1 MFELFI
7 ARRYLRAKRKQV
19 VISVITLIS
28 VIGVVA
34 GVMALLIAVAIE
46 NGFRHTLERDL
57 LSATAPVSVLNKD
70 SSAGIDHWEQ
80 VAAKLARLPH
90 VKSATPGLYEPG
102 FLSLVGSDAVEV
114 KGVPLRPGEPVP
126 ELLKHLKSGSIEE
139 TRASSGELP
148 GIILG
153 ARLAEDM
160 GAVVGKPVRLI
171 IPEGNITPFGAEPSV
186 EKVRVAG
193 IFESGFYDVDQ
204 HWAYMRIEDVQRLF
218 QVGDVVNAI
227 ELQVDDIFKADVA
240 AQEADAAVGPKL
252 EAVTWLEQN
261 RALFDTLQLERIVVV
276 VVIGLIQ
283 AVAAL
288 NILIAL
294 IMMVMEKN
302 RDIAILM
309 SMGTRLAQIRRIF
322 VYEGALIGGVGTAI
336 GLTLGYTICHFAEK
350 YHWLRLNEQA
360 YALAYVPF
368 DARWSDGFWIAAG
381 AIAVSLLATLYP
393 AWNAARIAPA
403 EALRYE

>member
-19 VISVITLIS
+19 VISVVTLIS

-34 GVMALLIAVAIE
+34 GVMALVIAVAIE

-57 LSATAPVSVLNKD
+57 LSATAPVSVLGKD
-70 SSAGIDHWEQ
+70 SGVGIDQWEQ
-80 VAAKLARLPH
+80 IVGQLARLPH
-90 VKSATPGLYEPG
+90 VKSATPGLYEEG
-102 FLSLVGSDAVEV
+102 LLTLVRSDAVEV
-114 KGVPLRPGEPVP
+114 KGVPLGPGAPVP
-126 ELLKHLKSGSIEE
+126 EMLKRLKSGSIEE

-153 ARLAEDM
+153 SRLAEDI
-160 GAVVGKPVRLI
+160 GAVQGKPVRLI
-171 IPEGNITPFGAEPSV
+171 IPEGTITPFGAEPSV

-193 IFESGFYDVDQ
+193 IFESGFYDVDL
-204 HWAYMRIEDVQRLF
+204 HWAYMRMEDVQKLF
-218 QVGDVVNAI
+218 QVGDVVSAI
-227 ELQVDDIFKADVA
+227 ELQVDDIFNAGVVA
-240 AQEADAAVGPKL
+240 READAAVGPKL
-252 EAVTWLEQN
+252 ETVTWLEQN
-261 RALFDTLQLERIVVV
+261 RALFDTLRAERIVTIII
-276 VVIGLIQ
+276 IGLIQ

-294 IMMVMEKN
+294 IMMVMEKH

-309 SMGTRLAQIRRIF
+309 SMGARIQQIRRIF
-322 VYEGALIGGVGTAI
+322 IYEGALIGGVGTSI
-336 GLTLGYTICHFAEK
+336 GLTLGYTLCHFAGK
-350 YHWLRLNEQA
+350 YRWISLNEQA
-360 YALAYVPF
+360 YALPYVPF
-368 DARWSDGFWIAAG
+368 DVRWFDGFWIAAG
-381 AIAVSLLATLYP
+381 AMAISLLATLYP

>member
-7 ARRYLRAKRKQV
+7 ARRDLRAKRKQV

-34 GVMALLIAVAIE
+34 GVMALVIAVAIE
-46 NGFRHTLERDL
+46 NGFRNTLERDL
-57 LSATAPVSVLNKD
+57 LSATAPVSVLAKD
-70 SSAGIDHWEQ
+70 SSGIDHWEQ
-80 VAAKLARLPH
+80 IAGQLGRLPH
-90 VKSATPGLYEPG
+90 VKSATPGLYEDG
-102 FLSLVGSDAVEV
+102 LLSLVRSDAVSV
-114 KGVPLRPGEPVP
+114 KGVPLGPGTPVP
-126 ELLKHLKSGSIEE
+126 ELLKHLKSGSIEA
-139 TRASSGELP
+139 TRASSEELP

-153 ARLAEDM
+153 ARLAEDI
-160 GAVVGKPVRLI
+160 GAVQGKPIRLI

-193 IFESGFYDVDQ
+193 IFESGFYDVDL

-218 QVGDVVNAI
+218 QVGDVVNTI
-227 ELQVDDIFKADVA
+227 ELQVDDIFNAGMA
-240 AQEADAAVGPKL
+240 AQETDAAVGPKL
-252 EAVTWLEQN
+252 QAVTWLEQN
-261 RALFDTLQLERIVVV
+261 RALFDTLKLERIVVV
-276 VVIGLIQ
+276 IVIGLIQ

-309 SMGTRLAQIRRIF
+309 SMGARLQQIRKIF
-322 VYEGALIGGVGTAI
+322 VYEGALIGAVGTAI

-368 DARWSDGFWIAAG
+368 DVRWSDGFWIAAG
-381 AIAVSLLATLYP
+381 AMTISLLATLYP
-393 AWNAARIAPA
+393 AWNATRIAPV

>member
-1 MFELFI
+1 VFELFI
-7 ARRYLRAKRKQV
+7 ARRYLRAKRKQA

-34 GVMALLIAVAIE
+34 GVMALVIAVAIE

-70 SSAGIDHWEQ
+70 SSAGIEHWEQ
-80 VAAKLARLPH
+80 IAGQLQRLPH
-90 VKSATPGLYEPG
+90 VKSATPGLYEDG
-102 FLSLVGSDAVEV
+102 LLSLVRSDAVQV
-114 KGVPLRPGEPVP
+114 KGVPLGPGAPVP
-126 ELLKHLKSGSIEE
+126 ELLKHLKSGSLED
-139 TRASSGELP
+139 TRASSEELP

-153 ARLAEDM
+153 ARLAEDI
-160 GAVVGKPVRLI
+160 GAVQGKPVRLI
-171 IPEGNITPFGAEPSV
+171 IPEGNIGPFGVDPSV

-193 IFESGFYDVDQ
+193 IFESGFYDVDL

-227 ELQVDDIFKADVA
+227 ELQVDDIFKADVV

-252 EAVTWLEQN
+252 EAVTWIEQN
-261 RALFDTLQLERIVVV
+261 RALFDSLQLERIVVV

-309 SMGTRLAQIRRIF
+309 SMGARLQQIRRIF

-350 YHWLRLNEQA
+350 YHWLKLNEQA
-360 YALAYVPF
+360 YSLAYVPF
-368 DARWSDGFWIAAG
+368 DARWFDGFWIAA
-381 AIAVSLLATLYP
+381 AAMAVSLLATLYP
-393 AWNAARIAPA
+393 AWSATRIAPA